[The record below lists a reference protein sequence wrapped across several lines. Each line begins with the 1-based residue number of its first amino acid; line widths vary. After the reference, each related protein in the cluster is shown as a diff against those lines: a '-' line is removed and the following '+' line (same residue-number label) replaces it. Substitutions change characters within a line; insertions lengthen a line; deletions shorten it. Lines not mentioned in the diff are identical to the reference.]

1 MKRFAFLLTILFT
14 VAQAQSLTPIQKD
27 KVKEECV
34 QNRVT
39 GPGCDYLKNRRM
51 KDRIS
56 EEDAPKPTAPA
67 K

>member
-1 MKRFAFLLTILFT
+1 MRRSTIFLAVALTL
-14 VAQAQSLTPIQKD
+14 AQAQALTPMQKE
-27 KVKEECV
+27 KVKEECA
-34 QNRVT
+34 QNHVT

-56 EEDAPKPTAPA
+56 EEDSPTVPA